1 MSIRLPFMLSSFH
14 SMSTPIKALLFDFGR
29 VLCFFD
35 RVKAMRL
42 ILEHSTL
49 SVTPESL
56 DAELFTLDGL
66 GTKFESG
73 LLTKDEFFSQL
84 KEQYQISDD
93 LAFEVF
99 AKAWSEIFDE
109 VPGVRTLIETIPPEI
124 QCGILSNIDPI
135 HWSSAKELDVIKTFD
150 QRLVIKSFEQ
160 ITRKPDARMY
170 DAAMNAFNVPA
181 ENILYLD
188 DIQEYVDT
196 ARGLGLNAEKFDA
209 RSMTHDDMRQI
220 FVSYGILS

>member
-1 MSIRLPFMLSSFH
+1 MYLVFVLSS
-14 SMSTPIKALLFDFGR
+14 SQLMPSPIKAVLFDFGR
-29 VLCFFD
+29 VLCLFD
-35 RVKAMRL
+35 RLKATSK
-42 ILEHSTL
+42 ILEYTSIEM
-49 SVTPESL
+49 TPESL

-93 LAFEVF
+93 LAFDVL

-109 VPGVRTLIETIPPEI
+109 VPGVRTLVETIPSDI
-124 QCGILSNIDPI
+124 QRGILSNIDPI
-135 HWSSAKELDVIKTFD
+135 HWSSAKDLSVIKTFD
-150 QRLVIKSFEQ
+150 QKLVIKSYEQ
-160 ITRKPDARMY
+160 VTRKPDARMY
-170 DAAMNAFNVPA
+170 EAAMNAFNVPA

-209 RSMTHDDMRQI
+209 RSMTHEDMKQI
-220 FVSYGILS
+220 FISYGILS